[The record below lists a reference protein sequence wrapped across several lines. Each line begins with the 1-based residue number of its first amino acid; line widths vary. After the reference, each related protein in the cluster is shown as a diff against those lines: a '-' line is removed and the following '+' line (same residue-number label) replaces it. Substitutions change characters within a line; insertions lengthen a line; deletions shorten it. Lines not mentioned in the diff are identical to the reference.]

1 MSKKLA
7 ESLSP
12 EGFTNS
18 NSPERP
24 IDQNSEG
31 SDPTPEED
39 LSLTKLEEEILYLLM
54 GREMYGL
61 QIVQA
66 YDDVSQGKRKL
77 SIGTL
82 YPTLS
87 RMEGRGLVTSH
98 MVARPEDDKGGAR
111 RKLFRITLLGSRA
124 LAQQDDFRKALHAWQ
139 PV

>member
-1 MSKKLA
+1 MSKRLD
-7 ESLSP
+7 ESLGS
-12 EGFTNS
+12 EELDNTDSSDNL
-18 NSPERP
+18 N
-24 IDQNSEG
+24 DQHSQG
-31 SDPTPEED
+31 SDTTLEKN

-66 YDDVSQGKRKL
+66 YEQVSQGKRKL

-98 MVARPEDDKGGAR
+98 LVSRPEDDKGGAR
-111 RKLFRITLLGSRA
+111 RKLFRITLQGSRA
-124 LAQQDDFRKALHAWQ
+124 LNHQDDFRKALHAWQ
-139 PV
+139 PT

>member
-1 MSKKLA
+1 MSKRLE
-7 ESLSP
+7 ESLGSA
-12 EGFTNS
+12 ELENS
-18 NSPERP
+18 NGSEKPEN
-24 IDQNSEG
+24 QHSEG
-31 SDPTPEED
+31 STPTPEET

-66 YDDVSQGKRKL
+66 YEDVSQGKRKL

-98 MVARPEDDKGGAR
+98 LVARPDDEKGGAR
-111 RKLFRITLLGSRA
+111 RKLFRITLQGSRA
-124 LAQQDDFRKALHAWQ
+124 LTHQDDFRRALHAWQ
-139 PV
+139 PT